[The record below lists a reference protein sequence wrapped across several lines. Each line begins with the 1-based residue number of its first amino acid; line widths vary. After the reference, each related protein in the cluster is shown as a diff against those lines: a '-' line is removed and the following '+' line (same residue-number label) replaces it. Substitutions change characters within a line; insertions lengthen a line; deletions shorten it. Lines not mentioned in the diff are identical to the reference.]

1 MAELEPKDLVALIQ
15 EPKDDDYRKKER
27 VQLLLSVPSQKV
39 ESIYKEVVKLIP
51 SSMQD
56 TLKEGVLSALLGGIY
71 GFCDRDLDPFDPK
84 HSPIFQE
91 IISEIEGA
99 YLIVSKGELDED
111 LWIFETFD
119 YGIKKVY
126 YLDWK
131 LYLSQICY

>member
-1 MAELEPKDLVALIQ
+1 MADLEPKDLVALIR
-15 EPKDDDYRKKER
+15 EPRDDDYRKKER
-27 VQLLLSVPSQKV
+27 VQLLLSVSSQKV

-99 YLIVSKGELDED
+99 YIIVSQGELEDD
-111 LWIFETFD
+111 LWVFETFD